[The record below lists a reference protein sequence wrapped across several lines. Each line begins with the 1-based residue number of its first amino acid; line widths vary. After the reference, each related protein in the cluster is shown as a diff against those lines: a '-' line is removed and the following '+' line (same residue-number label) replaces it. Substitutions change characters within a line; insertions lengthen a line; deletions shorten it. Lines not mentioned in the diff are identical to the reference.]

1 MPHSRQPTPAARA
14 IALLAFALLLAACS
28 KSPAPAGEA
37 LAPAEEALRC
47 PDYQAGEKNL
57 YWGDLHVHT
66 AYSLDAYGYGTVASP
81 ADAYHF
87 AKGNP
92 IDLPDGSTVKLARP
106 LDFTAV
112 TDHAEWFDLMYVCT
126 HPLFEDDEYC
136 RLMNEKNAPA
146 TGSQVFRNY
155 VIPTIT
161 LEKPQITPIC
171 EDDPDK
177 CLKATNN
184 QWQRI
189 QEQAH
194 DANDACNFTSFAGF
208 EWSAT
213 PSYSHNHR
221 NVIFANEHVVDEAI
235 DYMRYPDLDEFWRQL
250 DQRCRPEDGCD
261 AITIPHNN
269 NMGDGFGFDVE
280 TENERSLEFR
290 HRFERLV
297 EVHQEK
303 GNSECLSPF
312 GAEDENDCAFEQY
325 LTKRSRPS
333 TPADYTE
340 EEWEQMRRTYVRS
353 LLLRGLEAYEHSGD
367 HHLNPLQLGIIGST
381 DNHTASPG
389 HVEEDAWHGSVF
401 GLGDFERAMMRI
413 DWNPGGLVAVWAEE
427 NTRESL
433 FAAMKRREVFGTSG
447 PRIRLQFSAAPEGN
461 GLSCAQDD
469 ENPATTVAMGGE
481 FSDANQAPQFRIVAE
496 QDLVPLE
503 RIEVIKGEWRDGEAR
518 ETVLDVSPEGSLDE
532 RVCLT
537 WTDPDFDAAAPAF
550 WYVRV
555 EQEPTLRWSATMCR
569 EQGRCDD
576 YPEADR
582 HIHERAWSSPIWYLP
597 VDP

>member
-1 MPHSRQPTPAARA
+1 MPHPPQPTRA
-14 IALLAFALLLAACS
+14 TGIATLLVLALFFSGCS
-28 KSPAPAGEA
+28 KEPAPVEETA
-37 LAPAEEALRC
+37 LVAETQRC
-47 PDYQAGEKNL
+47 PDYRAGGKNL

-87 AKGNP
+87 AKGNA
-92 IDLPDGSTVKLARP
+92 IDLPDGTAVKLARP

-136 RLMNEKNAPA
+136 RLMNEKSAPA
-146 TGSQVFRNY
+146 TGTEVFRNY

-161 LEKPQITPIC
+161 LEKPQITPVC
-171 EDDPDK
+171 EDDPEK
-177 CLKATNN
+177 CLQATTN
-184 QWQRI
+184 QWRRI

-194 DANDACNFTSFAGF
+194 EANDACNFTSFAAF

-221 NVIFANEHVVDEAI
+221 NVIFANEKVVDEAI
-235 DYMRYPDLDEFWRQL
+235 DYIRYPDLDEFWRQL
-250 DQRCRPEDGCD
+250 DARCRPEDGCD

-280 TENERSLEFR
+280 TESERSLQTR
-290 HRFERLV
+290 TRFERLV
-297 EVHQEK
+297 EIHQEK

-312 GAEDENDCAFEQY
+312 GAEDENDCAFELY
-325 LTKRSRPS
+325 LTRLSRPKE
-333 TPADYTE
+333 PADFGK

-353 LLLRGLEAYEHSGD
+353 LLLRGLEAYEHSED
-367 HHLNPLQLGIIGST
+367 HHRNPLQLGIIGST
-381 DNHTASPG
+381 DNHTATPG
-389 HVEEDAWHGSVF
+389 HVEEDAWHGSAF
-401 GLGDFERAMMRI
+401 GLGEFERAMLRI

-447 PRIRLQFSAAPEGN
+447 PRIRLQFSAAPDGEA
-461 GLSCAQDD
+461 LPCTEDRRDAR
-469 ENPATTVAMGGE
+469 TTVPMGGE
-481 FSDANQAPQFRIVAE
+481 FSNASQAPQFRIVAE

-518 ETVLDVSPEGSLDE
+518 ETVFDVSPEGGLDDQ
-532 RVCLT
+532 VCLT
-537 WTDPDFDAAAPAF
+537 WTDPDFDGSAPAF

-555 EQEPTLRWSATMCR
+555 EQEPTLRWSAVMCR
-569 EQGRCDD
+569 EEGRCDD

>member
-1 MPHSRQPTPAARA
+1 MPCPARRTRTLQPS
-14 IALLAFALLLAACS
+14 ALLASLLLLGACAEA
-28 KSPAPAGEA
+28 PAPENET
-37 LAPAEEALRC
+37 PRC
-47 PDYQAGEKNL
+47 PDYRAGQKNL

-66 AYSLDAYGYGTVASP
+66 AYSLDAYGYGTVATP
-81 ADAYHF
+81 ADAYRF
-87 AKGNP
+87 AKGDP
-92 IDLPDGSTVKLARP
+92 IPLPDGTVVELARP

-136 RLMNEKNAPA
+136 RLMSEKSAPA
-146 TGSQVFRNY
+146 TGGEVFGNY

-171 EDDPDK
+171 KDDPAK
-177 CLKATNN
+177 CLQATTS

-194 DANDACNFTSFAGF
+194 AAYDACNFTSFVGF

-221 NVIFANEHVVDEAI
+221 NVIFANENVVDEAI
-235 DYMRYPDLDEFWRQL
+235 DYIRYPDLDEFWRQL
-250 DQRCRPEDGCD
+250 DRRCRPEDGCD

-280 TENERSLEFR
+280 TESERSLEIR
-290 HRFERLV
+290 TRFERLI
-297 EVHQEK
+297 EIHQEK

-312 GAEDENDCAFEQY
+312 GAEDENDCAFELY
-325 LTKRSRPS
+325 LTMFSRPKE
-333 TPADYTE
+333 PGDFNE

-353 LLLRGLEAYEHSGD
+353 LLLRGLAAWEQSD
-367 HHLNPLQLGIIGST
+367 HQHRNPLQLGIVGST
-381 DNHTASPG
+381 DNHTATPG
-389 HVEEDAWHGSVF
+389 HVEEDAWHGSAF
-401 GLGDFERAMMRI
+401 GLGDFERAMKRI

-447 PRIRLQFSAAPEGN
+447 PRIRLQFSAAPDGG
-461 GLSCAQDD
+461 GLSCMPDTVD
-469 ENPATTVAMGGE
+469 PDTVVAMGSE
-481 FSDANQAPQFRIVAE
+481 FGAARVAPQFRIVAQ

-518 ETVLDVSPEGSLDE
+518 ETVIDAAPGDDLDE
-532 RVCLT
+532 RACLL

-555 EQEPTLRWSATMCR
+555 RQEATPRWSATMCR
-569 EQGRCDD
+569 EHGGCGD
-576 YPEADR
+576 YPGADR

-597 VDP
+597 VD